1 VHGGAREGDIV
12 ATLKDVAARAGV
24 SAMTVSNVIN
34 GRAGK
39 VSEPTIARVQEAIAA
54 LGYVPS
60 AAARSLAGSSSRILA
75 LVYEAVP
82 GRPALESPY
91 ESLFVGVC
99 EQAAR
104 AEGYALMLCGASK
117 AEDTVAQLRSW
128 NVAGA
133 IVMATTRMPPGEF
146 LERSGIPAVFVD
158 AYREADGISRVN
170 VDDVGGARMVGD
182 RLGRAGHRRVAF
194 VGPTVDVP
202 GVVRERLRGLRAGL
216 AAHGGGVERR
226 DVLLSEVDF
235 VEGVAVAGR
244 VLEREPAVTA
254 VFASGDVL
262 ALGVI
267 MGLRRAGVSVPEEVS
282 VVGFDGLDLAR
293 YVDPPLT
300 TVSQPIRDK
309 AATAVAFLL
318 DELHDGDG
326 APRQTVLPV
335 AWQEG
340 GTLGPAASLDR

>member
-1 VHGGAREGDIV
+1 MT
-12 ATLKDVAARAGV
+12 TLKDVAARAGV

-39 VSEPTIARVQEAIAA
+39 VSAPTVARVQEAIAA

-82 GRPALESPY
+82 GRPALETPY
-91 ESLFVGVC
+91 ESMFVGVC

-117 AEDTVAQLRSW
+117 AEDTVTQLRSW

-133 IVMATTRMPPGEF
+133 IVMATTRMAPGEF
-146 LERSGIPAVFVD
+146 LERSGIPAVFID
-158 AYREADGISRVN
+158 AYRETEEVSYVN
-170 VDDVGGARMVGD
+170 VDDAGGARMAGEG
-182 RLGRAGHRRVAF
+182 LGRAGHRRVAF
-194 VGPTVDVP
+194 VGPTVDIP
-202 GVVRERLRGLRAGL
+202 GVVRERLRGLREGL
-216 AAHGGGVERR
+216 ATHDGGVERR
-226 DVLLSEVDF
+226 DVLLAEVSF
-235 VEGVAVAGR
+235 EEGIAAAAR
-244 VLEREPAVTA
+244 LAERKPAVTA

-262 ALGVI
+262 ALGIV
-267 MGLRRAGVSVPEEVS
+267 MGLRRAEVRVPDDVS

-300 TVSQPIRDK
+300 TVRQPIRDK
-309 AATAVAFLL
+309 ASTAVSFLME
-318 DELHDGDG
+318 ELRDGDG
-326 APRQTVLPV
+326 APRQVVLPV
-335 AWQEG
+335 AWQAG
-340 GTLGPAASLDR
+340 RTLGSATIPDR

>member
-1 VHGGAREGDIV
+1 M

-34 GRAGK
+34 GRTGK
-39 VSEPTIARVQEAIAA
+39 VSEPTVARVQEAIAA

-82 GRPALESPY
+82 GRPALETPY

-104 AEGYALMLCGASK
+104 AEGHALMLCGASK

-133 IVMATTRMPPGEF
+133 VVMATTRMAPGEF
-146 LERSGIPAVFVD
+146 LERSGIPAVFID
-158 AYREADGISRVN
+158 AYRETEEVSYVN
-170 VDDVGGARMVGD
+170 VDDAGGARMVGE
-182 RLGRAGHRRVAF
+182 RLGAVGHRRVAF

-202 GVVRERLRGLRAGL
+202 GVVRQRLHGLREGL
-216 AAHGGGVERR
+216 AAHGGGVHRH

-235 VEGVAVAGR
+235 AEGVAIAGR
-244 VLEREPAVTA
+244 ILEREPAITA

-262 ALGVI
+262 ALGVVK
-267 MGLRRAGVSVPEEVS
+267 GLREAGRRVPEDVS
-282 VVGFDGLDLAR
+282 VVGFDGLAL
-293 YVDPPLT
+293 VDYFNPPLT
-300 TVSQPIRDK
+300 TVRQPIRDK
-309 AATAVAFLL
+309 AATAVSFLME
-318 DELHDGDG
+318 ELRDGDG
-326 APRQTVLPV
+326 APRQIVLPV
-335 AWQEG
+335 SWQEG
-340 GTLGPAASLDR
+340 GTLGPAAIPDR

>member
-1 VHGGAREGDIV
+1 MP
-12 ATLKDVAARAGV
+12 TLKDVAARAGV

-39 VSEPTIARVQEAIAA
+39 VSAATIARVEEAIAA

-82 GRPALESPY
+82 GRPALEAPY
-91 ESLFVGVC
+91 ESMFVGVC

-133 IVMATTRMPPGEF
+133 VVMATTRMPPSQF
-146 LERSGIPAVFVD
+146 LERSGVPAVFID
-158 AYREADGISRVN
+158 AYRETETISYVN
-170 VDDVGGARMVGD
+170 VDDAGGAREAGD

-202 GVVRERLRGLRAGL
+202 GVVRERLRGLREGL
-216 AAHGGGVERR
+216 AAHGARVARR

-235 VEGVAVAGR
+235 GEGLAVADR
-244 VLEREPAVTA
+244 LLE
-254 VFASGDVL
+254 
-262 ALGVI
+262 
-267 MGLRRAGVSVPEEVS
+267 
-282 VVGFDGLDLAR
+282 
-293 YVDPPLT
+293 
-300 TVSQPIRDK
+300 
-309 AATAVAFLL
+309 
-318 DELHDGDG
+318 
-326 APRQTVLPV
+326 
-335 AWQEG
+335 
-340 GTLGPAASLDR
+340 

>member
-1 VHGGAREGDIV
+1 M
-12 ATLKDVAARAGV
+12 ATLRDVAARAGV

-34 GRAGK
+34 GRTGK

-91 ESLFVGVC
+91 ESMFVGVC

-128 NVAGA
+128 NVSGA
-133 IVMATTRMPPGEF
+133 IVMATTRMAPSEF
-146 LERSGIPAVFVD
+146 LERSGVPAVFID
-158 AYREADGISRVN
+158 SYRDGDGISYVN
-170 VDDVGGARMVGD
+170 IDDAGGARMAGE
-182 RLGRAGHRRVAF
+182 RLGSAGHRRVAF
-194 VGPTVDVP
+194 VGPTTDIP
-202 GVVRERLRGLRAGL
+202 GVVRERLRGLREGL

-226 DVLLSEVDF
+226 DVLLTEVGFD
-235 VEGVAVAGR
+235 EGIAAAAR
-244 VLEREPAVTA
+244 LTERRSPVTA

-262 ALGVI
+262 ALGVAA
-267 MGLRRAGVSVPEEVS
+267 GLRRAGRRVPDDVS

-300 TVSQPIRDK
+300 TVRQPIRDK
-309 AATAVAFLL
+309 ATAAVAYLL
-318 DELHDGDG
+318 DELRDGAG

-340 GTLGPAASLDR
+340 GTLGPATI